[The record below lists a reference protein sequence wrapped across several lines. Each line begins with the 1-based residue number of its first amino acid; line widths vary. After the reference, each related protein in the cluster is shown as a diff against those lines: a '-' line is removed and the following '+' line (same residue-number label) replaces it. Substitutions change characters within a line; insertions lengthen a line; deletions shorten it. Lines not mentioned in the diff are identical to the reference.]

1 MPRFSVSGRSGR
13 QPDVEEGDDEGGEGT
28 RIRVGTGSMWIS
40 TKERSEGW
48 EGGWWERF
56 VNWFRR
62 VLC

>member
-1 MPRFSVSGRSGR
+1 MPRFPVSGRSGR
-13 QPDVEEGDDEGGEGT
+13 QPDVEEGDEEGGEGM
-28 RIRVGTGSMWIS
+28 RIRVGTGSMWIG

-48 EGGWWERF
+48 EGGWWAKF